1 MEQNQ
6 IDSLRVA
13 SEAQERV
20 IETWLR
26 DEVVPVM
33 EALIADPSRALYID
47 EARDRLLGRS
57 KFNA

>member
-1 MEQNQ
+1 MKQNQ
-6 IDSLRVA
+6 IDSFHVA

-26 DEVVPVM
+26 DEVVPAM
-33 EALIADPSRALYID
+33 EALIADTSRALSID

-57 KFNA
+57 KSNA